1 MRRILWDPLWIQM
14 LGRREFALRNSRR
27 PPGIDGASAPPHLRW
42 GPEVSS
48 LAGKEKR
55 DPDGPLLR
63 KQTQAS
69 AAVMMAME

>member
-1 MRRILWDPLWIQM
+1 MRRILWGPLQIQM
-14 LGRREFALRNSRR
+14 LGRTEFALRNPRR
-27 PPGIDGASAPPHLRW
+27 TPGINGASAPPHLRW

-55 DPDGPLLR
+55 DPDGSLLR